1 MELIWLVL
9 TLLAVDLAALLFA
22 VDTRPGFEH
31 SRRAVAHS
39 PGRFPPHPAAA
50 GLSGPRRPAAA
61 GQREANHVRAPLNLG
76 VPLGL
81 SSGLCWERPTSS
93 AASSPAAPALTVA
106 FWSQVAGA
114 LALAIALA
122 SRASAPPPRVR
133 WASPRHRKRLRLLLF
148 YRGLA
153 EGTMSIVAPI
163 SACGAIVPVTASLLT
178 GNHPGTLAA
187 LGVLAAITGVILV
200 SRPHPATPSQPEQGE
215 REVGPANVGGASPAG
230 AGTRATP
237 TDADGVTPAGAGGT
251 TRLTRTARTRLAW
264 AANPAGVGRATPA
277 RAGRVVAMALGSALG
292 FGLFYV
298 FVDAG
303 TAAAAGPGGS
313 RSSPLWVIAGARMSS
328 LAILSTIA
336 LVSRRSA
343 LRWPGRRIGAV
354 ALVGIGDT
362 GANLL
367 FAYAATTGNLA
378 VVGVL
383 GSLYPVATVVLA
395 RWLLGERLSGGQ
407 NAGVVLALTGVGLL
421 AAA

>member
-1 MELIWLVL
+1 
-9 TLLAVDLAALLFA
+9 
-22 VDTRPGFEH
+22 
-31 SRRAVAHS
+31 
-39 PGRFPPHPAAA
+39 
-50 GLSGPRRPAAA
+50 
-61 GQREANHVRAPLNLG
+61 LNLG

-81 SSGLCWERPTSS
+81 GSGLCWG
-93 AASSPAAPALTVA
+93 AADFFGGIQSRHLPALTVA

-114 LALAIALA
+114 LALAAALA
-122 SRASAPPPRVR
+122 IDGTPPIATGFA
-133 WASPRHRKRLRLLLF
+133 WGLAAGIGGGCALTLF

-163 SACGAIVPVTASLLT
+163 SACGAVVPVAAALLT
-178 GNHPGTLAA
+178 GNQPGTLAA
-187 LGVLAAITGVILV
+187 LGVLIAITGIVLV
-200 SRPHPATPSQPEQGE
+200 SRPTPTPGN
-215 REVGPANVGGASPAG
+215 PAN
-230 AGTRATP
+230 R
-237 TDADGVTPAGAGGT
+237 
-251 TRLTRTARTRLAW
+251 
-264 AANPAGVGRATPA
+264 GRS
-277 RAGRVVAMALGSALG
+277 GRVVAMALGAALG

-303 TAAAAGPGGS
+303 TTGS
-313 RSSPLWVIAGARMSS
+313 RGAPLWVIAGARTSS

-336 LVSRRSA
+336 LVGQTGWRDRRGRWSA
-343 LRWPGRRIGAV
+343 LRWPGRRIGPV

-367 FAYAATTGNLA
+367 FAYAAIGGNLA
-378 VVGVL
+378 VIGVL

>member
-1 MELIWLVL
+1 M
-9 TLLAVDLAALLFA
+9 
-22 VDTRPGFEH
+22 
-31 SRRAVAHS
+31 
-39 PGRFPPHPAAA
+39 
-50 GLSGPRRPAAA
+50 
-61 GQREANHVRAPLNLG
+61 NLG

-81 SSGLCWERPTSS
+81 SSGLCWG
-93 AASSPAAPALTVA
+93 AADFFGGIQSRRLSALTVA
-106 FWSQVAGA
+106 FWSQLAGA
-114 LALAIALA
+114 LALAAALA
-122 SRASAPPPRVR
+122 ISAIRPSGPEVI
-133 WASPRHRKRLRLLLF
+133 WGLAAGVGSGCALVLF
-148 YRGLA
+148 YRSLA
-153 EGTMSIVAPI
+153 EGTMSVAAPI
-163 SACGAIVPVTASLLT
+163 SACGAIVPVVAALLT
-178 GNHPGTLAA
+178 GNQPGTLAA
-187 LGVLAAITGVILV
+187 LGVLTAITGVILV
-200 SRPHPATPSQPEQGE
+200 SRPHPSPPTTPATPVVP
-215 REVGPANVGGASPAG
+215 
-230 AGTRATP
+230 
-237 TDADGVTPAGAGGT
+237 
-251 TRLTRTARTRLAW
+251 
-264 AANPAGVGRATPA
+264 ATPA
-277 RAGRVVAMALGSALG
+277 TPATGAAPGTVEPSGTPGGPGTPGRAGRVVAMALGSALG

-313 RSSPLWVIAGARMSS
+313 RSSPLWVIAGARTSS

-343 LRWPGRRIGAV
+343 LRWPGRRLGAV
-354 ALVGIGDT
+354 ALIGIGDT